1 MLNFIVLGIIPGTSI
16 TLTFSWV
23 LTIGLLSSL
32 VALWYVKRI
41 AKATARAVQM
51 MQKAKTV

>member
-23 LTIGLLSSL
+23 LTIGLVVSL
-32 VALWYVKRI
+32 ITLWQVKRFT
-41 AKATARAVQM
+41 KATTGAV
-51 MQKAKTV
+51 KALKQVSA